1 MQGTIEHESMAKS
14 STFDYVAVEM
24 RWEQPGITV
33 GCWVARGPG
42 ERGISRM
49 VAESILGWIRR
60 ARLLP
65 LLGLVMVTILVAGC
79 GANAAEDPLLAAKV
93 NGQGITLSQYQQ
105 MLALYRATNARNN
118 FFTDW
123 RSTSQRGDLAST
135 QQQVLDILINIQL
148 LRDQLR
154 QQHITVTL
162 KAIQTARD
170 TLNKQIA
177 ADRKQLEQNP
187 DPVLQS
193 LLDAATPDVINLLAE
208 QEAMQ
213 AAIQEKGKIPSVHL
227 RGIEAKDM
235 QAAHDLQQKAE
246 SGTDFAKLAR
256 ENSLAKTSG
265 AQGGEL
271 GTYFIGQVTPQFD
284 KQVFAPGAHPG
295 KYLILQL
302 QNTFWLLELTNLG
315 PRTISTLSDT
325 QAQSNAVSA
334 WLEEVV
340 RPAASIEE
348 YVTVG

>member
-1 MQGTIEHESMAKS
+1 M
-14 STFDYVAVEM
+14 
-24 RWEQPGITV
+24 
-33 GCWVARGPG
+33 
-42 ERGISRM
+42 
-49 VAESILGWIRR
+49 
-60 ARLLP
+60 
-65 LLGLVMVTILVAGC
+65 
-79 GANAAEDPLLAAKV
+79 
-93 NGQGITLSQYQQ
+93 
-105 MLALYRATNARNN
+105 
-118 FFTDW
+118 
-123 RSTSQRGDLAST
+123 
-135 QQQVLDILINIQL
+135 
-148 LRDQLR
+148 
-154 QQHITVTL
+154 
-162 KAIQTARD
+162 
-170 TLNKQIA
+170 
-177 ADRKQLEQNP
+177 
-187 DPVLQS
+187 
-193 LLDAATPDVINLLAE
+193 INLLAE

-235 QAAHDLQQKAE
+235 QAARDLQQKAE

-315 PRTISTLSDT
+315 PHTISTLSDS